1 MEKVTVIGTT
11 AWGTT
16 LGVMLARNGLEVIL
30 WARTEEEASGMNA
43 SRENVAHLPGV
54 SFPNKLSVTAS
65 PSDALQEADLTILAV
80 PSQNMRDNLQI
91 IKDYLCNSTLIVSIS
106 KGIEIETTRRTSEV
120 IAEEVAPTLR
130 ERIAVLSG
138 PNFAQEVVKG
148 LPTATVVASANPEFA
163 REIQQGIS
171 SLDFRAYFTEDV
183 VGVELG
189 GALKNIMALS
199 VGMSD
204 GLGYGDNT
212 RAALI
217 TRGLAEVTRLG
228 VAAGANPLT
237 FSGLA
242 GVGDLIATCTSQ
254 LSRNHFVGQELA
266 KGKALEEI
274 LTSMSGIAE
283 GVDTTVAALRL
294 AGKLGVEM
302 PITEQVYQVLLARK
316 AVKDAVRALME
327 RELKHEGY

>member
-1 MEKVTVIGTT
+1 MKKVAVIGTT

-43 SRENVAHLPGV
+43 SRGNVAHLPGV

-91 IKDYLCNSTLIVSIS
+91 IKDYLCNSTLILSIS